1 MTFNETYSQ
10 VQNQAGSFPRN
21 RRESSPQ
28 FISGPGRTIRP
39 KPGIFLELLIRSYPM
54 RNIQTKIA
62 SYLLAA
68 PLSISLFACGGGSGG
83 SDGLGLAL
91 AALSQ
96 SSDPVLTRYA
106 NLAHESYGRAVED
119 ANSLKTAVQTFVSNP
134 TSANLTAARNAWV
147 VARASYLVT
156 EAFRFSNGPIDADP
170 GYCGG
175 TAPTYSGSDACEGAI
190 NAWPLDEI
198 VIDNYIATKA
208 SDGSDLTFDDL
219 YSKNEDPVLAA
230 GGEVGDTDQ
239 VVMTGY
245 HAIEYLLWGKDES
258 GSPAGVNL
266 FPGQR
271 TETYYT
277 DATSGTRRKKYLTEV
292 VNGLIGHL
300 TQVRDQWSGN
310 YRSTFIAGGRNS
322 KVAVFNGLGQFIASE
337 WGGDRLQ
344 GITSGVQEDEHSCF
358 SDTTK
363 ADFYYDAQ
371 GFLNI
376 WTGNYS
382 IVKGVTISSG
392 PGLST
397 LVQSATSNFI
407 IDDATQARDI
417 FCINLSNE
425 TSDPNYA
432 ASCASGTISER
443 YDQIIMKS
451 ANSTV
456 AQQNLLDNLQSL
468 LSGTLVSD
476 FANAMSQ
483 Y

>member
-1 MTFNETYSQ
+1 
-10 VQNQAGSFPRN
+10 
-21 RRESSPQ
+21 
-28 FISGPGRTIRP
+28 
-39 KPGIFLELLIRSYPM
+39 M

-68 PLSISLFACGGGSGG
+68 PLSILLFACGGGSGG

-91 AALSQ
+91 AALNQ
-96 SSDPVLTRYA
+96 PADPVLVRYA
-106 NLAHESYGRAVED
+106 DLAYESYDQAIQD
-119 ANSLKTAVQTFVSNP
+119 AISLQTAVATFVATP
-134 TSANLTAARNAWV
+134 TSGNLTAARNAWV
-147 VARASYLVT
+147 VSRSSYLVT
-156 EAFRFSNGPIDADP
+156 EPFRFSGGPIDADP
-170 GYCGG
+170 GHCGG
-175 TAPTYSGSDACEGAI
+175 TAPSYSGSDECEGAI

-219 YSKNEDPVLAA
+219 YSKNEDPTLAA
-230 GGEVGDTDQ
+230 GGEVGDPDQ

-245 HAIEYLLWGKDES
+245 HAIEYLLWGKDTG

-266 FPGQR
+266 FPGLR
-271 TETYYT
+271 TETYFT

-292 VNGLIGHL
+292 VKGLVGHL
-300 TQVRDQWSGN
+300 TQVRNQWSGAPGS
-310 YRSTFIAGGRNS
+310 YRYAFYAGGRNS
-322 KVAVFNGLGQFIASE
+322 KVNVFNGLGQFIASE

-382 IVKGVTISSG
+382 IVKGVNISTG

-425 TSDPNYA
+425 TSDPNYTL
-432 ASCASGTISER
+432 SCASGTITER

-456 AQQNLLDNLQSL
+456 AQQNLLDDLQTL
-468 LSGTLVSD
+468 LSTTLVSD
-476 FANAMSQ
+476 FATAITQ
-483 Y
+483 F